1 MIIRT
6 HRNDNGAV
14 EVWDDADPDDPVVI
28 QKSKQSANWD
38 EASGSLTAAG
48 LVMVASVLANR
59 TNSPNNDRKDFSEML
74 DDLWRRWV
82 RVARAR
88 IPNDSTDIDG
98 RLGSDIHIAMRKIRN
113 A

>member
-38 EASGSLTAAG
+38 EASGSMTAAG
-48 LVMVASVLANR
+48 LVMVASVL
-59 TNSPNNDRKDFSEML
+59 
-74 DDLWRRWV
+74 
-82 RVARAR
+82 
-88 IPNDSTDIDG
+88 
-98 RLGSDIHIAMRKIRN
+98 
-113 A
+113 